1 MANQPRKDN
10 PARAIRISDELW
22 EKAKKR
28 ANEKGETVSEV
39 VRRALERYV
48 R

>member
-1 MANQPRKDN
+1 MANQPRKEN
-10 PARAIRISDELW
+10 PARAIRVQDELW
-22 EKAKKR
+22 EAAKKR
-28 ANEKGETVSEV
+28 AAEKGETVSEV